1 MDNPTERYNMKII
14 EQFIDGKVNI
24 DTCEDNLIITNN
36 FIAVIDG
43 VSSKSDY
50 RKDGKTTGKLASEII
65 GQVIENLAQNSTIEQ
80 VIESINTEF
89 QSFYDSNLFPYDKA
103 SLGLLAMLALYSK
116 YHQQVYLIGD
126 CQAVIEGNRYINP
139 KLIDTT
145 LEHLRS
151 LIVHVEVAKTG
162 EDLKDYFS
170 KGDQAREQILP
181 WITESTIF
189 ANDNTSPWG
198 YSVLNGES
206 VPTSLIKVIDV
217 PDNSQVILASDGYP
231 FVEETLEA
239 SEMKLQLL
247 LEDDPYLIQTVKST
261 KGLTKG
267 ATSFDDR
274 TYIRFTI

>member
-1 MDNPTERYNMKII
+1 MKII

-103 SLGLLAMLALYSK
+103 SLGLQAMLALYSK